1 MWSRSPEEE
10 QRRFR
15 RLVAA
20 SGGAHVLVILAL
32 VFAPTSSARLQPTF
46 VTVDLVSAASFPDLQ
61 PAVRPKAKPKA
72 RPKPRKVVVPKQ
84 APKAERKPP
93 PPARLEELDYDEA
106 LAQLREELG
115 EEPALQP
122 APEIARV
129 STPSASGEPIDPEVA
144 AWILA
149 TRRHVRSA
157 WVTPPEFLE
166 RPLRTVLG
174 VQVSADGQVVGEP
187 DVLRGSGDP
196 FWDDNAVRAV
206 LRASPLPPPPVA
218 GEWQISFTP
227 RTVRR

>member
-32 VFAPTSSARLQPTF
+32 IFAPASSARLQPTF

-61 PAVRPKAKPKA
+61 PAARPKPKAKP
-72 RPKPRKVVVPKQ
+72 RPRKVVVPKQ

-129 STPSASGEPIDPEVA
+129 STPPASGEPIDPEVA

-227 RTVRR
+227 RAVRR